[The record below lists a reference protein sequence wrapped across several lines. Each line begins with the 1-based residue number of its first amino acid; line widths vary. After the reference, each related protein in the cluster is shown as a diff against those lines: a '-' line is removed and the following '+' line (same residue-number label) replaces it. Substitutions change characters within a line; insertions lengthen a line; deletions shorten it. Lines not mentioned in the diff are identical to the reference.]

1 MISPEK
7 LKIGDE
13 IRVIAPS
20 RNLNI
25 ISQETID
32 IATTRLNDLGFKVS
46 FGKNV
51 SKSDGFLSSSI
62 EDRLKDLHD
71 AFVDKNVKAILTVI
85 GGYNSNQLIDIIDY
99 ELIKQN
105 PKIFCGYSDITAL
118 LTAFNTKTNLITF
131 YGPHFSSFGMK
142 HGFDYSLDYFKKMLM
157 ESSSF
162 EVSPS
167 DTWSD
172 DLWFLD
178 QEKREFIKNEGM
190 FSINE
195 GSASGVITGGNLS
208 TFNLL
213 TGTTYFPDL
222 TDKILILEAH
232 AEVKAFHFD
241 RLLEQLTQQP
251 SFTKLAG
258 LVIGMFQK
266 ESNIDKSTLIN
277 IIKNKSKLN
286 NLPVIAGLNTGHIT
300 PIATLPLGGTADITS
315 KIDNCIFKIK
325 V

>member
-1 MISPEK
+1 
-7 LKIGDE
+7 
-13 IRVIAPS
+13 
-20 RNLNI
+20 
-25 ISQETID
+25 
-32 IATTRLNDLGFKVS
+32 
-46 FGKNV
+46 
-51 SKSDGFLSSSI
+51 
-62 EDRLKDLHD
+62 
-71 AFVDKNVKAILTVI
+71 
-85 GGYNSNQLIDIIDY
+85 
-99 ELIKQN
+99 
-105 PKIFCGYSDITAL
+105 
-118 LTAFNTKTNLITF
+118 
-131 YGPHFSSFGMK
+131 
-142 HGFDYSLDYFKKMLM
+142 MLM

-195 GSASGVITGGNLS
+195 GEASGVITGGNLS

-222 TDKILILEAH
+222 TNKILILEAH
-232 AEVKAFHFD
+232 AEVKSFHFD

-251 SFTKLAG
+251 SFNKLAG

-266 ESNIDKSTLIN
+266 ESNIDKPTLIN
-277 IIKNKSKLN
+277 IIKNKTKLESI
-286 NLPVIAGLNTGHIT
+286 PVIAGLNTGHIT
-300 PIATLPLGGTADITS
+300 PITTLPLGGTADIIS
-315 KIDNCIFKIK
+315 KSGNCSFKIK